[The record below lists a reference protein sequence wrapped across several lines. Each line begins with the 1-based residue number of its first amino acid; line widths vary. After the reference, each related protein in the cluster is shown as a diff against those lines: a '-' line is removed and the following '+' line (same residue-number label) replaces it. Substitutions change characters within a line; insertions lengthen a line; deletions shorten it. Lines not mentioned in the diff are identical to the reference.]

1 MGDVITRGFK
11 SVIARKNA
19 VSASG
24 IAYVGQ
30 AITYNGYSSGPTVSY
45 PTVSSNDIMLAF
57 AAANDAANTGTP
69 PAGWTKI
76 LEIDSAG
83 STTVSIFWKRAG
95 GSEPASEVW
104 TSIFDTVEA
113 SGWVVVA
120 YSGCAAAGSPIG
132 SFASEG
138 SGYTTAKDISDTS
151 TANNSMSVAIMSTS
165 NGGANLFTWDSGT
178 ERYDNV
184 LVATLTIA
192 INDEIIASTGAYS
205 VGGDLTNASSAT
217 EAVVTLIP

>member
-1 MGDVITRGFK
+1 LGDVITRGFK
-11 SVIARKNA
+11 SVIARKNVA
-19 VSASG
+19 ASG

-30 AITYNGYSSGPTVSY
+30 AITYNGYSTGPTVSY

-76 LEIDSAG
+76 LEIDSAS

-104 TSIFDTVEA
+104 TSIFDANEA

-165 NGGANLFTWDSGT
+165 NGGANPFTWDSGT

-184 LVATLTIA
+184 LGSALTIA
-192 INDEIIASTGAYS
+192 INDEIIAATGAYS
-205 VGGDLTNASSAT
+205 VGGDLTNPSNAT
-217 EAVVTLIP
+217 EAVITLIP